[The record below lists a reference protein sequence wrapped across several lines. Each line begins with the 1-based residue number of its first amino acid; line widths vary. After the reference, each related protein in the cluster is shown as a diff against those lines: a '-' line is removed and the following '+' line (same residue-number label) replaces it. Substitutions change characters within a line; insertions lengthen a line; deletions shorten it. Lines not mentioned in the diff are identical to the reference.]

1 MPIWHEILQK
11 YNTKSQEAN
20 DKAQLFLLYN
30 NDKKQDGEE
39 VTFLPQALI
48 LILSFNKM
56 SLKKINKL

>member
-1 MPIWHEILQK
+1 MARNPTKI
-11 YNTKSQEAN
+11 YNTISQEAN